1 MRKVIGIE
9 IANIEK
15 FVGKRYADIR
25 KFYKKDLPSRIT
37 IQSFLISSES
47 SNDSKKACNLR
58 IGDTMAYS
66 QNNPPEVGDTVFQDS
81 SQEERLRDGWYLLER
96 RRLILIAEG
105 RVTEVAEC

>member
-1 MRKVIGIE
+1 MRKIIGIE

-15 FVGKRYADIR
+15 FVGKQYSNVR
-25 KFYKKDLPSRIT
+25 KFYNKEIPSRIT
-37 IQSFLISSES
+37 IESFLISDKSED
-47 SNDSKKACNLR
+47 NPKKACELR
-58 IGDTMAYS
+58 IGDTRAYS